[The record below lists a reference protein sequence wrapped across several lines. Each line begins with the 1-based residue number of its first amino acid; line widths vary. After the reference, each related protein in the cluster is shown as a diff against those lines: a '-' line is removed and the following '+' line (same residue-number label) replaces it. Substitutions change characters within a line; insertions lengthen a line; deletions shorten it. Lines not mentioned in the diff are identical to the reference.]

1 MRPVAFELMLM
12 TGKDLTS
19 SQPSPSGIDPKFR
32 NELPLA
38 RAAKAAEK
46 TKPAQ
51 PPTPQPNPDREGG
64 DTARTRC
71 DSRSFS
77 TPGLNDPPRQI
88 TKRTDIARAVRPFEK
103 TNPKSIPR
111 QAHFLGPSSVLKMMN
126 AATASNRSEAKV
138 IDSVRQETDRAW

>member
-46 TKPAQ
+46 TKPASHL
-51 PPTPQPNPDREGG
+51 PRNRTPTVREGILH
-64 DTARTRC
+64 A
-71 DSRSFS
+71 
-77 TPGLNDPPRQI
+77 PGATLDHFR
-88 TKRTDIARAVRPFEK
+88 RP
-103 TNPKSIPR
+103 
-111 QAHFLGPSSVLKMMN
+111 G
-126 AATASNRSEAKV
+126 
-138 IDSVRQETDRAW
+138 